1 MTSPFLRRKARQYAV
16 QGLYQWQMTEAPI
29 EEIIAEFIADN
40 SPKKFDV
47 TYFQEILYGVIIQ
60 LARVD
65 ESLQPHAKD
74 RTLKSLDPIELAIL
88 RLATFEL
95 LFKLDVPYRVI
106 INEAVELAKRFGAT
120 DGHKFVN
127 GVLDHLAQDLRSVEA
142 ANKK

>member
-29 EEIIAEFIADN
+29 NEIIDEFMADN

-47 TYFQEILYGVIIQ
+47 TYFQEILHGVITQ
-60 LARVD
+60 LDSVD
-65 ESLQPHAKD
+65 KTLEPHAKE

-120 DGHKFVN
+120 DGYKFVN
-127 GVLDHLAQDLRSVEA
+127 GVLNHLAQQTRAVEA
-142 ANKK
+142 TNKK